1 MHRKLTGL
9 AVAATI
15 AVLTNMHAGLA
26 QPTLNPQGGSAGP
39 EMDHSQMGGAPAPGQ
54 LPRGPAPTLNP
65 QGGSSN
71 AEMDHSRMGSGNV
84 GSPSGGTITG
94 NSGSGPEVRHG
105 HESGTMP
112 RR

>member
-1 MHRKLTGL
+1 MRLKFTGL

-15 AVLTNMHAGLA
+15 AVFASMNAGVA
-26 QPTLNPQGGSAGP
+26 QPTLIPQGGSAGP
-39 EMDHSQMGGAPAPGQ
+39 EMDHSRMGGAPAPGQ

-105 HESGTMP
+105 HEGGSAP
-112 RR
+112 RK